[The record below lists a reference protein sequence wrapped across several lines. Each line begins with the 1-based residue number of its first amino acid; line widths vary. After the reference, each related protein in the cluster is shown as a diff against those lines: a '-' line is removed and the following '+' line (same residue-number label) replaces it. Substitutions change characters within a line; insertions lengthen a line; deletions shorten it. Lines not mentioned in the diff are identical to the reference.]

1 MAKEQRFERVYT
13 QGALQ
18 ITEIWVDKE
27 TGVNDLFHASG
38 NAGGLTPLL
47 DRDGKPVV
55 SPLMRY
61 FIPASERQGS
71 CYFEFQPGRW
81 RGRCWLPG
89 SILLADERWEALR
102 LTELFGGVL
111 PEFDYFGVTPVSRGQ
126 WERIAA
132 RSRDEADWRA
142 VIDEAAPWA
151 EASFARHGVISIL
164 GL

>member
-1 MAKEQRFERVYT
+1 
-13 QGALQ
+13 
-18 ITEIWVDKE
+18 
-27 TGVNDLFHASG
+27 
-38 NAGGLTPLL
+38 
-47 DRDGKPVV
+47 
-55 SPLMRY
+55 MRY

-81 RGRCWLPG
+81 RGRFWLPG

-111 PEFDYFGVTPVSRGQ
+111 PEVDFFGVT
-126 WERIAA
+126 
-132 RSRDEADWRA
+132 A

>member
-18 ITEIWVDKE
+18 ITEIWV
-27 TGVNDLFHASG
+27 
-38 NAGGLTPLL
+38 
-47 DRDGKPVV
+47 
-55 SPLMRY
+55 
-61 FIPASERQGS
+61 
-71 CYFEFQPGRW
+71 
-81 RGRCWLPG
+81 
-89 SILLADERWEALR
+89 
-102 LTELFGGVL
+102 
-111 PEFDYFGVTPVSRGQ
+111 GVTPVSPGQ

-132 RSRDEADWRA
+132 RSRDDADWRA